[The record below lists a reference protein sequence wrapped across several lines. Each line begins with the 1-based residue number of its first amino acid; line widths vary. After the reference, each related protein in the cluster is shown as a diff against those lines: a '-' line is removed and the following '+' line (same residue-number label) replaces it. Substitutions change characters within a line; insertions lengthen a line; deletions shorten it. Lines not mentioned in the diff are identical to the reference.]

1 MNRPALALL
10 LAFAVAGCG
19 SPSKEI
25 VLVYSPHGPDILKD
39 YEKMFEEAYPWV
51 DMQWLDMGS
60 QQVYNKVSAES
71 RRPACDIWW
80 GAPSYMFKLAADQ
93 GLFDA
98 YRPSWSD
105 RVGAN
110 DKDPENL
117 WHGTHYLPL
126 SILFNDNEYAIKDV
140 PQTWDELLDEK
151 WHGKISIR
159 KPLDSGTMRT
169 FIGASI
175 MRAGNEDA
183 GVEWLA
189 KLHNSTKAYLET
201 PQLLF
206 DHIKRN
212 KEVIS
217 VWIMPD
223 AVMQRERN
231 GYPFGFFMPP
241 NTPVITEGIAI
252 IKNAPH
258 REWAE
263 KFFDF
268 VTTHEAL
275 IQQAETYA
283 KIPARD
289 DIDPAAL
296 PAWMVEQ
303 PIDAMAIDWKAFSEN
318 EQAWCARW
326 EKEVYDAS

>member
-1 MNRPALALL
+1 MNRLATALL
-10 LAFAVAGCG
+10 LALAVAGCG
-19 SPSKEI
+19 SPSKDI
-25 VLVYSPHGPDILKD
+25 VLVYSPHGPDILKV
-39 YEKMFEEAYPWV
+39 YEKMFEEAYPEV

-80 GAPSYMFKLAADQ
+80 GAPSYMFKLAANQ
-93 GLFDA
+93 GLFQA
-98 YRPSWSD
+98 YRPTWSD
-105 RVGAN
+105 EVDAK
-110 DKDPENL
+110 DKDAENL
-117 WHGTHYLPL
+117 WHGTHHLPL
-126 SILFNDNEYAIKDV
+126 AIIFNDNEYTVEDM
-140 PQTWDELLDEK
+140 PQTWDALLDEK
-151 WHGKISIR
+151 WRGKISIR

-175 MRAGNEDA
+175 MRAENDDA
-183 GVEWLA
+183 GIEWLA
-189 KLHNSTKAYLET
+189 KLHDSTKAYLET

-223 AVMQRERN
+223 AVIQREMN

-241 NTPVITEGIAI
+241 DTPVLTEGIAI
-252 IKNAPH
+252 INNAPH

-263 KFFDF
+263 KFFEF
-268 VTTHEAL
+268 VTTQEAL
-275 IQQAETYA
+275 VHQAEEYA
-283 KIPARD
+283 KIPARK
-289 DIDPAAL
+289 DIDSSAL

-303 PIDAMAIDWKAFSEN
+303 PIDAMEIDWEVFSKN
-318 EQAWCARW
+318 VQAWCTRW